1 MEEENKL
8 PKDDDDD
15 LQETP
20 GEEPRERFR
29 RLLNESEEEK
39 NNNPDWTSE
48 YLVEREEDQ
57 KKDISEASRFQSEE
71 GGTDEK
77 VLDAIQDS
85 LPKKEEIDSVKVEP
99 SIINSEIEE
108 DSSQSHPSKS
118 HLSIPDNTQVMAA
131 DKEQADEDDGDSD
144 NPTLIEDHSFNEKDT
159 ELIKESGE
167 LENVFKQDS
176 KTSIENTPPPPPPL
190 GDTPKISPPKVDT
203 QGMPLPRRV
212 PEVDL
217 SATQVVGSRQAK
229 TQNKKRPGF
238 TESLKKKPGR
248 MSSLG
253 CFVRISVWALF
264 GGILLVGGIFSY
276 MLLQYYSIRATLPSV
291 DELSAKASQFETTR
305 ILDSND
311 NLLYEILDPNEG
323 RRTYVS
329 IDEISPYMIA
339 SIIATEDSAFYSHP
353 GFNWLAIVRA
363 FIQNARSGETVSGA
377 STITQQVA
385 RMLLLDAEEA
395 IQRTYM
401 RKVREAL
408 LATEITRV
416 YSKDEILEL
425 YLNEV
430 NFGNLAYGVEAAAE
444 TYFGTTAD
452 QLTMAESSFLA
463 GIPQAPSVYDVYSN
477 PEAIFS
483 RQQDVLRL
491 MYETS
496 QEQGCIFVSNSD
508 QKICVSSDD
517 AARAAYEFVDYEF
530 KSPDIQMRY
539 PHWVNYIRSLLEEQ
553 FDPQRI
559 YRSGFTVETT
569 LDPGLQDVALA
580 SVQKHVFGLSDLNVQ
595 SGALVAID
603 PETGQILV
611 MVGSADFYNED
622 IDGQIN
628 MSISPRQPGSSI
640 KPFTYLSAF
649 EKGWTAST
657 LIWDVPSEFTP
668 SGLENDP
675 RDPYEP
681 VNYDERFHGPQTV
694 RSALANSFNVPA
706 VKALQYIGVYGDTD
720 AEGEDGLVEIA
731 HRLGITDL
739 NEDYYGLSL
748 TLGGGE
754 VKLLDMASAY
764 AVLANMGNKI
774 PPYAITRITDHNG
787 NVVFEHEES
796 AGEQVIKAEH
806 AFLISSILSDNT
818 ARTPSFGPNSVINLG
833 FQAAAKTGTTNDF
846 RDNWTIG
853 YTPDLVVGVW
863 VGNPDYTVM
872 EGTSGLSGAA
882 PIWAEFMKLAIQDLT
897 GNHPSPFLKPAGVVD
912 KVICSISGTI
922 PSQYC
927 PEHRSEFFASGELPL
942 GEDEDLWQKVLIDTW
957 TSLIASQDC
966 PDFTEQEFTLNV
978 TESWAREW
986 ILDNSAGK
994 EWADKNGFSD
1004 PVIFTPDRECKTSDP
1019 RPHLN
1024 FSSPS
1029 SGSVISDSILPIV
1042 VRADADNGFKEVLLE
1057 WGKGDNPHD
1066 WHLLTKITSPVPN
1079 PEEVYQWDI
1088 KDLEAGEVTLRLWMN
1103 GKDDKGYAFTL
1114 LHLDL
1119 QVPTPTPTPTS
1130 TPTETPTPTT
1140 TPTVTM
1146 TVVQT
1151 ATPTS
1156 TSTLVPTITLTPTP

>member
-1 MEEENKL
+1 MEEENKPPIEDDNL
-8 PKDDDDD
+8 EESPK
-15 LQETP
+15 
-20 GEEPRERFR
+20 EEPRDRFR

-57 KKDISEASRFQSEE
+57 ENDLEDKTSIPPIESENKEKGSEPNPPAFLEEDVKEDTSVEDIPLEINSKSGNESQQL
-71 GGTDEK
+71 T
-77 VLDAIQDS
+77 
-85 LPKKEEIDSVKVEP
+85 PKKA
-99 SIINSEIEE
+99 
-108 DSSQSHPSKS
+108 HPSM
-118 HLSIPDNTQVMAA
+118 PDDTHVMAA
-131 DKEQADEDDGDSD
+131 KKQQGDEEVDEDADS
-144 NPTLIEDHSFNEKDT
+144 PTLLEDRSFNERPT
-159 ELIKESGE
+159 EIMVESGGVEKIIKEESGPS
-167 LENVFKQDS
+167 LES
-176 KTSIENTPPPPPPL
+176 TPQPPPPL
-190 GDTPKISPPKVDT
+190 GDAPKISPPKVDT

-217 SATQVVGSRQAK
+217 SATQVVVSRK
-229 TQNKKRPGF
+229 VGIQNRRRPGF
-238 TESLKKKPGR
+238 TESLKKKQGG

-253 CFVRISVWALF
+253 CFVRIGVWALF
-264 GGILLVGGIFSY
+264 GLILLAGGIFSY

-311 NLLYEILDPNEG
+311 NLLYEILDPNAG

-339 SIIATEDSAFYSHP
+339 SIIATEDGAFYSHP

-363 FIQNARSGETVSGA
+363 FIQNTRSGETVSGA

-385 RMLLLDAEEA
+385 RMLVLDADEA
-395 IQRTYM
+395 AQRTYM

-408 LATEITRV
+408 LAMEITRV

-444 TYFGTTAD
+444 TYFGSSANE
-452 QLTMAESSFLA
+452 LTMAESSFLA
-463 GIPQAPSVYDVYSN
+463 GIPQAPAVYDVYSN

-496 QEQGCIFVSNSD
+496 QDQDCIYVSNSD

-517 AARAAYEFVDYEF
+517 AAKAAYEFVDYEF
-530 KSPDIQMRY
+530 NAPDVKIRY
-539 PHWVNYIRSLLEEQ
+539 PHWVNYIRSLLEKQ
-553 FDPQRI
+553 YDPQTI

-569 LDPGLQDVALA
+569 LDPGLQDMALA
-580 SVQKHVFGLSDLNVQ
+580 SVQKHVFGLSNLNVQ

-603 PETGQILV
+603 PETGEILV
-611 MVGSADFYNED
+611 MVGSADFYNEE

-628 MSISPRQPGSSI
+628 MAISPRQPGSSI
-640 KPFTYLSAF
+640 KPFTYLAAF
-649 EKGWTAST
+649 ENGWTPST

-668 SGLENDP
+668 SGLEN
-675 RDPYEP
+675 DPYEP

-706 VKALQYIGVYGDTD
+706 VKALQYIGVYGESDT
-720 AEGEDGLVEIA
+720 EGEDGLVEMA

-739 NEDYYGLSL
+739 KEDYYGLSL

-754 VKLLDMASAY
+754 VQLLDMTSAY
-764 AVLANMGNKI
+764 AVLGNAGNKI

-787 NVVFEHEES
+787 NIVFEHEDP

-806 AFLISSILSDNT
+806 AFLISSILSDNS

-853 YTPDLVVGVW
+853 YTPDLAVGVW
-863 VGNPDYTVM
+863 VGNPDYTMM

-897 GNHPSPFLKPAGVVD
+897 GNHPTPFMKPAGVVD
-912 KVICSISGTI
+912 RVICSISGTI

-942 GEDEDLWQKVLIDTW
+942 DEDEDLWQKVLVDTW

-978 TESWAREW
+978 SEIWAREW
-986 ILDNSAGK
+986 ILDSSAGK
-994 EWADKNGFSD
+994 DWAEENGFSD
-1004 PVIFTPDRECKTSDP
+1004 PVIFTPDRECKATDP
-1019 RPHLN
+1019 RPHLA

-1029 SGSVISDSILPIV
+1029 SGSIITSSILPIV
-1042 VRADADNGFKEVLLE
+1042 VKADADNGFKEVILE

-1066 WHLLTKITSPVPN
+1066 WKQLTKITSPMPN
-1079 PEEVYQWDI
+1079 PEEVYQWDL

-1130 TPTETPTPTT
+1130 TPTETPTPTI

-1151 ATPTS
+1151 ATPT
-1156 TSTLVPTITLTPTP
+1156 PTGTLTPTISLTP